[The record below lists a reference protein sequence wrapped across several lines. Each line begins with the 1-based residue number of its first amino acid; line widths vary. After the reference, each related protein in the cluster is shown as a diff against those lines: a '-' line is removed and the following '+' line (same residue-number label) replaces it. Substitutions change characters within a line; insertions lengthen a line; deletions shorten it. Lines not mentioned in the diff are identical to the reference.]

1 MKKILLILA
10 ILLATTTGLT
20 AEEMK
25 VVKTG
30 DPEEGFVY
38 AKEVCA
44 NCHSISDGTSPEL
57 DATSL
62 MEIAN
67 VPGMSAA
74 ALLVWLNS
82 LHEKMPNIDLDHDEM
97 MDVVAYILSLK
108 SPADESEA
116 EVTKSDSVQSKI
128 DNPEAIAMMGD
139 PQAGLAYAKQ
149 WCSGC
154 HGVSGE
160 KSPNSKATAFRE
172 VANTQEMSA
181 KALLIWMNVLHPTM
195 PNITPKRE
203 DLMNVIAYILSS
215 NEEGPPNS
223 R

>member
-1 MKKILLILA
+1 MKQILLILV
-10 ILLATTTGLT
+10 ILLAATNGLT

-44 NCHSISDGTSPEL
+44 NCHSISDGSSPEL

-74 ALLVWLNS
+74 ALLVWMNS
-82 LHEKMPNIDLDHDEM
+82 LHEKMPNIELEHDEM

-108 SPADESEA
+108 SRADESEA
-116 EVTKSDSVQSKI
+116 EVTKSDGVQSKI
-128 DNPEAIAMMGD
+128 DNPEAIAIMGD
-139 PQAGLAYAKQ
+139 PQAGLAYAKGA
-149 WCSGC
+149 CSGC

-160 KSPNSKATAFRE
+160 KSPNSEATAFSE
-172 VANTQEMSA
+172 VASVQGMSA
-181 KALLIWMNVLHPTM
+181 KSLLVWMKVLHPTM
-195 PNITPKRE
+195 SSITPERE
-203 DLMNVIAYILSS
+203 DLMNVIAYILSQKDNGRS
-215 NEEGPPNS
+215 KNP
-223 R
+223 